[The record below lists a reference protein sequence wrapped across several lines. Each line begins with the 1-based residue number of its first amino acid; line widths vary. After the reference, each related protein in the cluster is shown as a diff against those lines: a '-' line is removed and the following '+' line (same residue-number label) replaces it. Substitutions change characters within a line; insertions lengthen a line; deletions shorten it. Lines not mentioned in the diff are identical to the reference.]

1 MSDRVRVATRK
12 GLFTISRRGGRWEI
26 GTPEFLGD
34 PVTNVLDDAR
44 DGALYATLNL
54 GHFGVKLKRSR
65 DDGKSW
71 EELAAPTYPP
81 QPEGAQGAPWKLVLI
96 WALETG
102 GNNEPGVLW
111 AGTIPGGL
119 FRSRDHG
126 QSWQLVRSLWDHPDR
141 LKWVGG
147 GYDHPGIHSI
157 LVDRRNPARVTLGIS
172 TGGVWISADAGETW
186 RVTGTGMRA
195 TYMPPELQGDPIA
208 QDIHRMVACPVRPE
222 TLWVQHHCG
231 IFRSVDS
238 AATWTELTDVPP
250 SSFGFAVAVHPHDP
264 DVAWFVPAIKD
275 ERRVPV
281 DARFVVT
288 RTRDGGKHFDVLG
301 TGLPAQPSYDLVY
314 RHGLAVDATG
324 MRLAMGSTTGGLW
337 ISEDAGDSWHCV
349 SLNLPPI
356 SAVRFAE

>member
-12 GLFTISRRGGRWEI
+12 GLFTITRRDRRWEI

-34 PVTNVLDDAR
+34 PVTNVLDDSR

-71 EELAAPTYPP
+71 EEIAAPTYPP

-96 WALETG
+96 WALEAG
-102 GNNEPGVLW
+102 GKNEPGVLW

-126 QSWQLVRSLWDHPDR
+126 QSWQLIESLWNDPDR
-141 LKWVGG
+141 LKWAGG

-157 LVDRRNPARVTLGIS
+157 LVDPRDPARMAVGVS
-172 TGGVWISADAGETW
+172 TGGVWISENAGETW
-186 RVTGTGMRA
+186 RVSSKGMRA
-195 TYMPPELQGDPIA
+195 TYMPPELQGDEIA
-208 QDIHRMVACPVRPE
+208 QDIHRMVACPQRPE

-231 IFRSVDS
+231 IFRSTDS
-238 AATWTELTDVPP
+238 AATWTEINDVPP

-288 RTRDGGKHFDVLG
+288 RTRDGGKHFDVLSA
-301 TGLPAQPSYDLVY
+301 GLPAEPSYDLVY

-337 ISEDAGDSWHCV
+337 ISEDSGDAWQCV

-356 SAVRFAE
+356 AAVRFAE